1 MGVVLRMSK
10 LQEALD
16 LWNLAAVECGWP
28 VVRRLTADRERKLY
42 ALLKNGLDDWREALA
57 KAKASDFLC
66 GRTARSERH
75 SGWRFSFDAMVRDSF
90 FTKILEG
97 NYDNRDAPQVQA
109 KDPETLLWEA
119 RMRGYRK
126 ENGEFGFWSGL
137 WGPKPG
143 EPGCQVP
150 KHLLQVH

>member
-1 MGVVLRMSK
+1 VEAVVTK

-16 LWNLAAVECGWP
+16 LWNVAAAECGWP
-28 VVRRLTADRERKLY
+28 IVRRLTADRERKLY

-90 FTKILEG
+90 FTKVLEG
-97 NYDNRDAPQVQA
+97 NYDNREDAAPTF
-109 KDPETLLWEA
+109 KSPETLLWEA
-119 RMRGYRK
+119 RLRSYRP
-126 ENGEFGFWSGL
+126 GGMWLGI
-137 WGPKPG
+137 WGPRP
-143 EPGCQVP
+143 EDSGCQAPPTVVDEW
-150 KHLLQVH
+150 KQKALN